1 MTSNQFGDYP
11 SALQTIR
18 VDACKY
24 DGSVH
29 RSWSCQLLAETAELY
44 TLHGV
49 FEREIKHPLLGTI
62 ERGTF
67 SVEYYWKKHWY
78 NVFKFYEPDQTFRNY
93 YCNVNTPPE
102 FADGV
107 LKYVDLDIDVLVKPD
122 LSYQILDADEFATNA
137 VKHRYPHALMRRANE
152 SLAQILAL
160 IETKQFPFAGA
171 LA

>member
-1 MTSNQFGDYP
+1 MDSNKDSDFQAAAP
-11 SALQTIR
+11 TIR

-29 RSWSCQLLAETAELY
+29 RSWSCRLLEETADLY

-62 ERGTF
+62 ESGTV
-67 SVEYYWKKHWY
+67 SVEYYWKKRWY

-102 FADGV
+102 FSGGV

-122 LSYQILDADEFATNA
+122 LSYQILDADEFAENA
-137 VKHRYPHALMRRANE
+137 VKHQYPIDLIERANRA
-152 SLAQILAL
+152 LDQILDL
-160 IETKQFPFAGA
+160 IKTKRFPFAA
-171 LA
+171 AN